1 MPPTSTTVAAA
12 TKPVLIAISGG
23 EASGKKTVLSGL
35 RHRLLAQRPS
45 LRVRA
50 VHMSDFSRGDAG
62 SVGVGVGKE
71 AYDLERMADEVEG
84 ALKGPRGGVVDVV
97 IAEGRYLFSS
107 ERLVALANVKV
118 WLYPS

>member
-1 MPPTSTTVAAA
+1 M
-12 TKPVLIAISGG
+12 
-23 EASGKKTVLSGL
+23 
-35 RHRLLAQRPS
+35 
-45 LRVRA
+45 
-50 VHMSDFSRGDAG
+50 
-62 SVGVGVGKE
+62 GVGKE